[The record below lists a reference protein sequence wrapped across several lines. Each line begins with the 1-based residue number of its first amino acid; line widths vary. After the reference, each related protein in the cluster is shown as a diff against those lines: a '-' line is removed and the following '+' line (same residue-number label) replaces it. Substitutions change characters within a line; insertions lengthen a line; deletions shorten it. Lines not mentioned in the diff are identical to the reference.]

1 MSGTFKNRSQDDAEP
16 VGKNDWQFKFLCHI
30 YMGFDNKIS
39 SLPKLFLAYSLAA
52 NLLTTPTNPVDPLPF
67 PLINGQTD
75 IAPTLLALSYLGPHM
90 PLQYPLRRRRRLR
103 TALIRLSALKESIV
117 PYLYRSRLSATV
129 DAGNGGEI

>member
-1 MSGTFKNRSQDDAEP
+1 MNAEP

-67 PLINGQTD
+67 PLINGQTRHSSHTPRSFVPRSP
-75 IAPTLLALSYLGPHM
+75 ICPCNI
-90 PLQYPLRRRRRLR
+90 PLRRRRRLR